1 MYCINC
7 GKEVLEGAK
16 FCSNCGTATKPN
28 NESKVEKK
36 ELKEENLSRTV
47 VQDDNKELRDIM
59 DTYISEYNNKYK
71 GSKDYMAAPVYM
83 NSMNVLSKYRL
94 MFLILPI
101 AALTVIC
108 GPLGPII
115 GFIFGIIPYVLAC
128 ANGLRKEN
136 SISLPHNITN
146 VRDLCDYLIG
156 ESWTM
161 KEMMPES
168 CNENSILIRFK
179 DQTLHHITF
188 DFTNNTYT
196 ITCRRC
202 TRKQVI
208 KSGFQHSSALM
219 FKNSVKLNPILKAHI
234 EYFGLKSAA

>member
-7 GKEVLEGAK
+7 GKEILEGAK
-16 FCSNCGTATKPN
+16 FCSNCGVGITHN
-28 NESKVEKK
+28 NETKVEK
-36 ELKEENLSRTV
+36 EEVKGEKSTRTV
-47 VQDDNKELRDIM
+47 LQDNSKELRYLM
-59 DTYISEYNNKYK
+59 DTYISEYNKKYK
-71 GSKDYMAAPVYM
+71 GSKDYMTAPVYM
-83 NSMNVLSKYRL
+83 KSMNVLTGYRL
-94 MFLILPI
+94 IFLILPI
-101 AALTVIC
+101 AVLTIIC

-115 GFIFGIIPYVLAC
+115 GFIFGILPYVLMC

-161 KEMMPES
+161 RELMPES
-168 CNENSILIRFK
+168 CNDNSILIRFR
-179 DQTLHHITF
+179 DQTIHRVTF
-188 DFTNNTYT
+188 DFINNTYT

-202 TRKQVI
+202 TTKQII

-234 EYFGLKSAA
+234 EYYGLKSAS